1 MSNDINKKVNAD
13 QDYPLGT
20 KRPELV
26 KTPTDKSLDEIT
38 LDKVLDG
45 EVKDEDLRITEKT
58 LDYQAEIAEQK
69 GREQFGKNL
78 KRAGELTKIPDDRIL
93 EIYNSL
99 RPNRSTKKELLEIAA
114 ELENEYNAEINAQL
128 IREAAEVYEKRNK
141 LKSK

>member
-1 MSNDINKKVNAD
+1 MSKKLNNKVNAD
-13 QDYPLGT
+13 RDYPLGT
-20 KRPELV
+20 KRPDLV
-26 KTPTDKSLDEIT
+26 KTPTDKNLEEIT
-38 LDKVLDG
+38 LKKVMNG

-58 LDYQAEIAEQK
+58 LAYQAEIAKQK

-78 KRAGELTKIPDDRIL
+78 KRAGELTKIPDARIL

-99 RPNRSTKKELLEIAA
+99 RPNRSTKKELLDIAA
-114 ELENEYNAEINAQL
+114 ELENDYNAKINAKL

>member
-1 MSNDINKKVNAD
+1 MAKDINNKVNAD

-20 KRPELV
+20 KRPDLV
-26 KTPTDKSLDEIT
+26 KTPTDKNLEEIT
-38 LDKVLDG
+38 LEKVLAG

-58 LDYQAEIAEQK
+58 LDYQAKIAEQK
-69 GREQFGKNL
+69 GRNQFGKNL

-99 RPNRSTKKELLEIAA
+99 RPNRSTKDELLAIAA
-114 ELENEYNAEINAQL
+114 ELENEYNAEINAKL

>member
-1 MSNDINKKVNAD
+1 MSKNLNNKVNAD

-20 KRPELV
+20 KRPDLV
-26 KTPTDKSLDEIT
+26 KTPTNKNLEEIT
-38 LDKVLDG
+38 LENVLAG

-58 LDYQAEIAEQK
+58 LDFQANIAEQK
-69 GREQFGKNL
+69 GRDQFGKNL

-99 RPNRSTKKELLEIAA
+99 RPNRSTKEELLAIAD
-114 ELENEYNAEINAQL
+114 ELENKYNAEINAKL
-128 IREAAEVYEKRNK
+128 IIEAAEIYEKRNK

>member
-1 MSNDINKKVNAD
+1 MAKNINKKVNAD

-26 KTPTDKSLDEIT
+26 KTPTDKNLEEIT

-69 GREQFGKNL
+69 GRDQFGKNL

-99 RPNRSTKKELLEIAA
+99 RPNRSTKEELLEIAA
-114 ELENEYNAEINAQL
+114 ELENEYNAEINAKL

>member
-1 MSNDINKKVNAD
+1 MSKNINHQVNAD

-26 KTPTDKSLDEIT
+26 KTPTNKSLDNIT
-38 LDKVLDG
+38 LEKVLAG
-45 EVKDEDLRITEKT
+45 EVKDEDLRITEET

-69 GREQFGKNL
+69 GRDQFGKNL
-78 KRAGELTKIPDDRIL
+78 KRAGELTQIPDDRIL

-99 RPNRSTKKELLEIAA
+99 RPNRSTKKELLEIAE
-114 ELENEYNAEINAQL
+114 ELENEYNAEINAKL